1 MKVINLT
8 KPQIEIPFEDN
19 GKPLFSLFVDRSDE
33 TLLKIGKVQKKL
45 EDRSNELIDDAMKSV
60 GSDEELIER
69 AKDVQRE
76 AYDTLL
82 GEGSFDKV
90 YKVVG
95 AIEQMSAVLLT
106 ICEGIKNEIQSER
119 TAVNNRINK
128 YLNK

>member
-8 KPQIEIPFEDN
+8 KPQIEIPFEDD
-19 GKPLFSLFVDRSDE
+19 GKPLFSLFVDRSDD
-33 TLLKIGKVQKKL
+33 TLLKIGKVQKVL
-45 EDRSNELIDDAMKSV
+45 EERSNELIDDAMKGI
-60 GSDEELIER
+60 GSDEELIDR
-69 AKDVQRE
+69 AKGVQRE

-82 GEGSFDKV
+82 GKGSFDKV

-106 ICEGIKNEIQSER
+106 ICEGIKIEIQSER

>member
-8 KPQIEIPFEDN
+8 KPQIEIPFEDD
-19 GKPLFSLFVDRSDE
+19 GKPLFSLFVDRSDD
-33 TLLKIGKVQKKL
+33 TLLKIGKVQKEL
-45 EDRSNELIDDAMKSV
+45 EERSNELIDDAMKGI
-60 GSDEELIER
+60 GSDEELIDR
-69 AKDVQRE
+69 AKGVQRE

-82 GEGSFDKV
+82 GKGSFDKV

-106 ICEGIKNEIQSER
+106 ICEGIKIEIQSER

>member
-8 KPQIEIPFEDN
+8 KPQIEIPFEDD
-19 GKPLFSLFVDRSDE
+19 GKPLFSLFVDRSDD
-33 TLLKIGKVQKKL
+33 TLLKIGKVQKDL
-45 EDRSNELIDDAMKSV
+45 EERSNELIDDAMKGI
-60 GSDEELIER
+60 GSDEELIDR
-69 AKDVQRE
+69 AKGVQRE

-82 GEGSFDKV
+82 GKGSFDKV

-106 ICEGIKNEIQSER
+106 ICEGIKIEIQSER

>member
-8 KPQIEIPFEDN
+8 KPQIEIPFEDE
-19 GKPLFSLFVDRSDE
+19 GKPLFSLFVDRSDD
-33 TLLKIGKVQKKL
+33 TLLKIGKVQKDL
-45 EDRSNELIDDAMKSV
+45 EERSNELIDDAMKGI
-60 GSDEELIER
+60 GSDEELIDR
-69 AKDVQRE
+69 AKGVQRE

-82 GEGSFDKV
+82 GKGSFDKV

-106 ICEGIKNEIQSER
+106 ICEGIKIEIQSER